1 MPTSSFK
8 VEPLWSVD
16 HPSASSTVFPLT
28 RLWNRQSTVR
38 PKAMEVSL
46 ALHCE
51 KERYC
56 DGLSPDMSLV
66 HMQRQ

>member
-1 MPTSSFK
+1 MYVAEMRQLETQQPDAYKQFK

-51 KERYC
+51 KER
-56 DGLSPDMSLV
+56 
-66 HMQRQ
+66 